1 MAKVVGL
8 FKIYE
13 VNLKFMRLS
22 KMKTSAWVGLFLILL
37 IIPVVLAANENGRI
51 TNGSKLLITD
61 VDVKVGSKTHKN
73 IDFAEKIKEEA
84 KPGDNVQ
91 FKIQAT
97 NNFTDAEDLEIE
109 DIEVTITIE
118 GIDDDDDLE
127 EEGEIKDLKAEKD
140 DDVTIGFTIP
150 LEVDEGDFDVLIEI
164 EGDDENGTAHAV
176 EYDLELEVQ
185 KEDNEV
191 KFLRNT
197 LTPSE
202 IKCGR
207 TVQLSTAVINTG
219 ADDEDDVTLEVT
231 NTELGVSFRETFDL
245 SNDPFDEDSKFAK
258 SYTMTIPQDTAS
270 GIYTLQSAVTFNS
283 GSDTETDTA
292 DLVVAQCEVF
302 AGEEVAEEEE
312 EAEEDTGVVVVQP
325 PVTTPKTD
333 VITAGAVT
341 APTLPA
347 TEEKSFLESN
357 GFLVAL
363 VVGEVLLVVIAI
375 LLVTAVMRKRSQ

>member
-1 MAKVVGL
+1 
-8 FKIYE
+8 
-13 VNLKFMRLS
+13 
-22 KMKTSAWVGLFLILL
+22 MKASVMVGLFLILL
-37 IIPVVLAANENGRI
+37 IVPVVLAANEFGRV
-51 TNGSKLLITD
+51 TQGSKLLITD

-73 IDFAEKIKEEA
+73 LDFGDKIKEEA

-91 FKIQAT
+91 FKIQAL

-109 DIEVTITIE
+109 DMQVTVTIE

-140 DDVTIGFTIP
+140 DDVTIDFTIP
-150 LEVDEGDFDVLIEI
+150 LEVDEGDYDVLIEV
-164 EGDDENGTAHAV
+164 EGEDENGTTHAV
-176 EYDLELEVQ
+176 EYELELEVQ

-197 LTPSE
+197 VTPSE

-207 TVQLSTAVINTG
+207 TVQLSTSVINTG

-231 NTELGVSFRETFDL
+231 NAELGVSFKETFDL
-245 SNDPFDEDSKFAK
+245 SNEPFDEDSKFSK
-258 SYTMTIPQDTAS
+258 TFTTIIPQDVAP
-270 GIYTLQSAVTFNS
+270 GIYTLQSVVTFNG
-283 GSDTETDTA
+283 GSDTETDAA
-292 DLVVAQCEVF
+292 DLVVAQCEVL
-302 AGEEVAEEEE
+302 AEEEPAEEEE
-312 EAEEDTGVVVVQP
+312 EEEDTGVVVVQP
-325 PVTTPKTD
+325 PVTDQTGM
-333 VITAGAVT
+333 VTAGTVS

-347 TEEKSFLESN
+347 TGEKSLFESN

-363 VVGEVLLVVIAI
+363 VAGEVLLVVIAI